1 MTSPTRPIACKGWK
15 WHADTEWICC
25 RQHSLVTFSISSLLT
40 FFLTSHSGLKIKKK
54 CESRHAPHH
63 VSRFKSASQSQ
74 FGSTEPWK
82 EQISVSGNSFSDT
95 RELWTGKRES
105 FEFFSIRWM
114 AVSFA
119 NCCVCSVVCCIR
131 LFSRKATHEL
141 MNLTWTSSLRSKRVP
156 QNLRAQ
162 GTDPSNHKND
172 PCTSGGD
179 SGVQPKS
186 QLLEEE
192 ALLSHALELTRFAFG
207 QEVN

>member
-1 MTSPTRPIACKGWK
+1 MLCCSLPCATNDFTNAAHSLQRLEVTCWYG
-15 WHADTEWICC
+15 WICC
-25 RQHSLVTFSISSLLT
+25 RQHSLVTFSIPRSWPFFSHHLLVWK
-40 FFLTSHSGLKIKKK
+40 LKK

-141 MNLTWTSSLRSKRVP
+141 TNLTWTSSLRSKRCHRTLEP
-156 QNLRAQ
+156 RYWSEQSQKRPMHFWGRLWGATEKPAAWR
-162 GTDPSNHKND
+162 GS
-172 PCTSGGD
+172 TSESCLG
-179 SGVQPKS
+179 
-186 QLLEEE
+186 
-192 ALLSHALELTRFAFG
+192 AH
-207 QEVN
+207 

>member
-1 MTSPTRPIACKGWK
+1 MLIRMDLLQATLPGHI
-15 WHADTEWICC
+15 
-25 RQHSLVTFSISSLLT
+25 LNSSLLT
-40 FFLTSHSGLKIKKK
+40 FFLTSPSGLKIKKK

-63 VSRFKSASQSQ
+63 VSHFKSASQSR
-74 FGSTEPWK
+74 FRSTEPWK
-82 EQISVSGNSFSDT
+82 EQISVSGNSFSDN

-141 MNLTWTSSLRSKRVP
+141 TNLTWTTSLCSKRCHRTLEP
-156 QNLRAQ
+156 RYWSEHSQKR
-162 GTDPSNHKND
+162 PK
-172 PCTSGGD
+172 CTSGGD
-179 SGVQPKS
+179 SAVQPKS

-207 QEVN
+207 QESIR